1 MGKTGH
7 KMKKSSPLFLIV
19 SIFVLCFLSS
29 ADHPFSQDVKIE
41 LQNGVTIVSNPKNP
55 APPEGG
61 PTSMVLKQDLIIGSQ
76 TENEQYMF
84 YDLRSVQ
91 VDDQENIYVLDW
103 KEIKIKVF
111 DKDGKLLRS
120 FGQRGQGPGE
130 MSMPS
135 RMEISP
141 GNNLIIDDLGNSKLI
156 FYSLDGRFIKEI
168 PTGKYW
174 SSISFK
180 FDSKGYIYADTRSY
194 GDTMSSEL
202 KKFDSNLRPIATL
215 ASFEE
220 KWSPSVFQAFLT
232 RISHNVTRDDNVI
245 WLITSKYE
253 LTVVNSEGRTIKR
266 IMKDYDPVK
275 ITNEIKEALI
285 EEEFGD
291 RGIPPGR
298 TFEVPSHF
306 PPTRYFIID
315 DEGRIF
321 VCTYEYEEEDGIYY
335 LCYDVFDAEGRYI
348 AKFFHP
354 RDEIIF
360 VAKKNKIYCLL
371 RESEEEIPLVKRYSM
386 DWK

>member
-1 MGKTGH
+1 MRGKLSGVVAL
-7 KMKKSSPLFLIV
+7 KFLFLIS
-19 SIFVLCFLSS
+19 SICFLNYSV
-29 ADHPFSQDVKIE
+29 FLGEQKI
-41 LQNGVTIVSNPKNP
+41 VTKTENCIQVIYNPKNP
-55 APPEGG
+55 VPPEGS
-61 PTSMVLKQDLIIGSQ
+61 PSSIVLKLDLVIGSQ
-76 TENEQYMF
+76 TESEQYMF

-141 GNNLIIDDLGNSKLI
+141 RNNLIIDDLGNQKLI

-174 SSISFK
+174 SSIAFK
-180 FDSKGYIYADTRSY
+180 FDSKGCIYADTRSY
-194 GDTMSSEL
+194 GETMTSEL
-202 KKFDSNLRPIATL
+202 KKFDSNLKPVATL

-220 KWSPSVFQAFLT
+220 KRSPSATQAFT
-232 RISHNVTRDDNVI
+232 NRISHNVTRNDNVI

-253 LTVVNSEGRTIKR
+253 MTVVNSEGRTIKR
-266 IMKDYDPVK
+266 IMKDYDPIK
-275 ITNEIKEALI
+275 ITKKIKDNLI
-285 EEEFGD
+285 KEEFGD
-291 RGIPPGR
+291 EGIPPGM

-306 PPTRYFIID
+306 PPTRYFIVD

-321 VCTYEYEEEDGIYY
+321 VSTYEYEDRDGIHY

-354 RDEIIF
+354 IDEIVF
-360 VAKKNKIYCLL
+360 VVKKNKVYCLV
-371 RESEEEIPLVKRYSM
+371 RESGEGIPLVKRYSLV
-386 DWK
+386 WK

>member
-1 MGKTGH
+1 MRGRFIGVVVLKL
-7 KMKKSSPLFLIV
+7 LFLIN
-19 SIFVLCFLSS
+19 SICFLNYSVFP
-29 ADHPFSQDVKIE
+29 AEQKIVTKME
-41 LQNGVTIVSNPKNP
+41 NGIQVIYNPKNP
-55 APPEGG
+55 APPEGS
-61 PTSMVLKQDLIIGSQ
+61 PSSLVLKLDLVIGGQ
-76 TENEQYMF
+76 AENEEYIF

-111 DKDGKLLRS
+111 NKNGKLIRS
-120 FGQRGQGPGE
+120 FGQTGQGPGE

-141 GNNLIIDDLGNSKLI
+141 GNNLIIDDLGNQKLI
-156 FYSLDGRFIKEI
+156 FYSLNGRFIKEI

-180 FDSKGYIYADTRSY
+180 FDSKGFIYADTRSY
-194 GDTMSSEL
+194 GETMTSEL
-202 KKFDSNLRPIATL
+202 KKFDSNLKPVATL

-220 KWSPSVFQAFLT
+220 KRSPSEQAFIT
-232 RISHNVTRDDNVI
+232 RISHNVTRDNNII

-266 IMKDYDPVK
+266 IMKDYDPIK
-275 ITNEIKEALI
+275 ITKKIKEDLI
-285 EEEFGD
+285 KEEFGD
-291 RGIPPGR
+291 RGIPPGM

-306 PPTRYFIID
+306 PPTRYFIVD

-321 VCTYEYEEEDGIYY
+321 VSTYEYEDRDGIHY
-335 LCYDVFDAEGRYI
+335 LFYDVFDPEGKYI

-354 RDEIIF
+354 IDEIVF
-360 VAKKNKIYCLL
+360 VVKKNKVYCLV
-371 RESEEEIPLVKRYSM
+371 RESGEGIPLVKRYSLV
-386 DWK
+386 WK

>member
-1 MGKTGH
+1 VSVALNFIFLTTSICLLKGPAFATEQKVVT
-7 KMKKSSPLFLIV
+7 KS
-19 SIFVLCFLSS
+19 
-29 ADHPFSQDVKIE
+29 E
-41 LQNGVTIVSNPKNP
+41 NGIQVIYNPKNP
-55 APPEGG
+55 SPSKGG
-61 PTSMVLKQDLIIGSQ
+61 PSSVVLKQDLIIGSQ
-76 TENEQYMF
+76 TENEQYVF

-103 KEIKIKVF
+103 KEIRIKVF
-111 DKDGKLLRS
+111 DKDGKLLS
-120 FGQRGQGPGE
+120 CFGQRGQGPGE

-156 FYSLDGRFIKEI
+156 FYSFDGRFIKEI

-194 GDTMSSEL
+194 GDTMTSEL
-202 KKFDSNLRPIATL
+202 KKFDSNLKPVATL
-215 ASFEE
+215 TSFEE
-220 KWSPSVFQAFLT
+220 KRSPSAMQAFIT
-232 RISHNVTRDDNVI
+232 RISHNVTRNDNVI

-253 LTVVNSEGRTIKR
+253 LMVVNSEGRTVKKIIR
-266 IMKDYDPVK
+266 DHDPVK
-275 ITNEIKEALI
+275 ITKKIKDALI
-285 EEEFGD
+285 KEEFGD

-321 VCTYEYEEEDGIYY
+321 VCTYENKEEDGIYY
-335 LCYDVFDAEGRYI
+335 LSYDVFNAEGRYI

-371 RESEEEIPLVKRYSM
+371 RESEEGIPLVKRYSTA
-386 DWK
+386 WK

>member
-1 MGKTGH
+1 
-7 KMKKSSPLFLIV
+7 MKNSIQLFYFFTIL
-19 SIFVLCFLSS
+19 VLFFLGS
-29 ADHPFSQDVKIE
+29 ASHPFSQEVKIE
-41 LQNGVTIVSNPKNP
+41 NKNGVTIISNPKTP

-61 PTSMVLKQDLIIGSQ
+61 PSSIVLKQDLTIGSQ
-76 TENEQYMF
+76 TENEKYMF
-84 YDLRSVQ
+84 YNLRSIQ

-111 DKDGKLLRS
+111 DKNGKLLRS

-156 FYSLDGRFIKEI
+156 YYSLVGRFIKEI

-180 FDSKGYIYADTRSY
+180 FDSEGYIYADTRSY
-194 GDTMSSEL
+194 GETMTSEL
-202 KKFDSNLRPIATL
+202 KKFDSNLKPVATL

-220 KWSPSVFQAFLT
+220 KRSPSVFQAFVT

-253 LTVVNSEGRTIKR
+253 LTFVNNKGRTIKR
-266 IMKDYDPVK
+266 IVKDYDPVK
-275 ITNEIKEALI
+275 ITKKIKENLI
-285 EEEFGD
+285 KEEFGD

-315 DEGRIF
+315 DEVRIF
-321 VCTYEYEEEDGIYY
+321 VCTYEYEEKDGIYH
-335 LCYDVFDAEGRYI
+335 LSYDVFDAEGRYI

-371 RESEEEIPLVKRYSM
+371 QESEDGIPLVKRYSM